1 VIYDF
6 LFHEFST
13 YPCAVSSSLESFAF
27 FGVVINLVTYL
38 VEEMHFGVPAAAN
51 TVTTWAGTTCLTPLL
66 GGFIADTY
74 LGRYLTLL
82 FLGFVELLVHCF
94 HPPCVY
100 PVSIS
105 AAAPS
110 LRPPPLD
117 AVTGHS
123 IPSKAP
129 RILQVGFLLTALYV
143 IALGKA
149 GYGSC
154 ILSLGADQFD
164 EKDQEER
171 RKLSSYFNWF
181 FLVNCIGI
189 FFSIAGLVFV
199 EDKVSWV
206 WGYGVAAGAMALG
219 NVALFSGYSFYRHH
233 AALGSPFTHI
243 ARVFVAAIGKR
254 SLPNLPT
261 SGPFQFHDFQGGAHQ
276 GRRARHS

>member
-1 VIYDF
+1 MQKHESLLLNSTVLVAGSHDRIYPTAQQGHHATVIVLRMLDQQ
-6 LFHEFST
+6 SD
-13 YPCAVSSSLESFAF
+13 V
-27 FGVVINLVTYL
+27 G
-38 VEEMHFGVPAAAN
+38 
-51 TVTTWAGTTCLTPLL
+51 LL
-66 GGFIADTY
+66 QGFI
-74 LGRYLTLL
+74 LLT
-82 FLGFVELLVHCF
+82 
-94 HPPCVY
+94 
-100 PVSIS
+100 IS

-123 IPSKAP
+123 IPSNAP

-154 ILSLGADQFD
+154 ILSLGADQFN

-233 AALGSPFTHI
+233 APLGSPFTHI

-254 SLPNLPT
+254 TLPNLPT
-261 SGPFQFHDFQGGAHQ
+261 SDPFQFHDFQDGAHQ
-276 GRRARHS
+276 GRRARLQQTNQFR